1 MRKQVAYLGPK
12 GTYAEKAANIL
23 SKLANFQ
30 TPIFVPC
37 NGLHSVIK
45 SIAYNNCDAAVVP
58 IENSVEGGV
67 TATLDALWKFPE
79 IFISKAIVLPIK
91 HALISDGELSNIS
104 EVLSHPQALAQ
115 CSEWL
120 SENLPNAIPLPT
132 NSTSEAV
139 KMVKG
144 SKFRAAI
151 GSKSLIQ
158 IEGLKELAFPINDV
172 QGNCTRFVLLSKESN
187 SKLANIASFAFS
199 LISNKPGALLKA
211 LKSVFSQ
218 YELETIATEFA
229 VISEKVGDTV
239 AQELNSFDYV
249 DVKSLDLTGL
259 EIAEEY
265 RAAIEQ
271 KQIAGQ
277 QLLRAKTEVEIAEQ
291 EALRYET
298 LNRSLDDQVLFK
310 LFLDKWD
317 GSTQVVPGLPGS
329 EGGTPPVIVGGR
341 R

>member
-1 MRKQVAYLGPK
+1 MRKQVAYLCPK
-12 GTYAEKAANIL
+12 GTYAVKSAHIL
-23 SKLANFQ
+23 SKLANFDS
-30 TPIFVPC
+30 PIFVPC

-67 TATLDALWKFPE
+67 TATLDALWKYSD
-79 IFISKAIVLPIK
+79 IYINKAIVLPIK

-120 SENLPNAIPLPT
+120 SENLPSAIPLPT

-139 KMVKG
+139 NMVKG

-172 QGNCTRFVLLSKESN
+172 PGNCTRLVLLSKESN
-187 SKLANIASFAFS
+187 SNSNSANIASFAFS

-211 LKSVFSQ
+211 IQCIADNGFNMSKIESRPSKR
-218 YELETIATEFA
+218 ELGEYI
-229 VISEKVGDTV
+229 IYID
-239 AQELNSFDYV
+239 
-249 DVKSLDLTGL
+249 L
-259 EIAEEY
+259 EINNQNN
-265 RAAIEQ
+265 IENFLEL
-271 KQIAGQ
+271 KN
-277 QLLRAKTEVEIAEQ
+277 K
-291 EALRYET
+291 
-298 LNRSLDDQVLFK
+298 LNPLCNNFVDFGNYFSENIELD
-310 LFLDKWD
+310 
-317 GSTQVVPGLPGS
+317 
-329 EGGTPPVIVGGR
+329 
-341 R
+341 

>member
-12 GTYAEKAANIL
+12 GTYAEKAAQIL

-79 IFISKAIVLPIK
+79 IFINKAIVLPIK

-139 KMVKG
+139 NMVKG

-151 GSKSLIQ
+151 GSNSLIH

-172 QGNCTRFVLLSKESN
+172 PGNCTRFVLLSKESN
-187 SKLANIASFAFS
+187 TNLANIASFAFS
-199 LISNKPGALLKA
+199 LKSNKPGALLKA
-211 LKSVFSQ
+211 ISSIADFGFNMSKIESRPSKR
-218 YELETIATEFA
+218 ELGEYI
-229 VISEKVGDTV
+229 IYID
-239 AQELNSFDYV
+239 
-249 DVKSLDLTGL
+249 L
-259 EIAEEY
+259 EINNQNN
-265 RAAIEQ
+265 IEN
-271 KQIAGQ
+271 
-277 QLLRAKTEVEIAEQ
+277 LLKLKDNLKPLCKNFVDFGNYLSENID
-291 EALRYET
+291 
-298 LNRSLDDQVLFK
+298 LD
-310 LFLDKWD
+310 
-317 GSTQVVPGLPGS
+317 
-329 EGGTPPVIVGGR
+329 
-341 R
+341 

>member
-12 GTYAEKAANIL
+12 GTYAEKAAHIL

-45 SIAYNNCDAAVVP
+45 SIACNNCDAAVVP

-79 IFISKAIVLPIK
+79 IFINKAIVLPIE
-91 HALISDGELSNIS
+91 HALISDGEISIIS

-120 SENLPNAIPLPT
+120 SKNLPNAISLPT

-139 KMVKG
+139 NMVKG

-151 GSKSLIQ
+151 GSKSLTE

-172 QGNCTRFVLLSKESN
+172 PGNCTRFVLLSKELNLSP
-187 SKLANIASFAFS
+187 ANIASFAFS
-199 LISNKPGALLKA
+199 LISNKPGSLLKA
-211 LKSVFSQ
+211 LNHVANFGFNMTKIESRPSKRELGEYIIYIDLEINNQNNIENFLKLKNNLKPLCKNFVDFGNYFS
-218 YELETIATEFA
+218 EN
-229 VISEKVGDTV
+229 V
-239 AQELNSFDYV
+239 ELN
-249 DVKSLDLTGL
+249 
-259 EIAEEY
+259 
-265 RAAIEQ
+265 
-271 KQIAGQ
+271 
-277 QLLRAKTEVEIAEQ
+277 
-291 EALRYET
+291 
-298 LNRSLDDQVLFK
+298 
-310 LFLDKWD
+310 
-317 GSTQVVPGLPGS
+317 
-329 EGGTPPVIVGGR
+329 
-341 R
+341 